1 MTYLIILTC
10 YGLSEIVVQPNKPLA
25 RLILLFVFACGFAAG
40 AVYEAE
46 MCQQYRSNYGLD

>member
-1 MTYLIILTC
+1 MTYIIMLTC